1 MPNSERTYPALCY
14 ACGKFE
20 GRPARLETAKPNQ
33 VRIHM
38 WCQACDSRWEDVITL
53 PAPS

>member
-14 ACGKFE
+14 ACGQFE
-20 GRPARLETAKPNQ
+20 GRPERLQTEKPNQ

-38 WCQACDSRWEDVITL
+38 RCQACDSKWEDIIRIADV
-53 PAPS
+53 